1 MTTMSD
7 NVPEAA
13 KTNKFVK
20 SDLLVQA
27 PVSSD
32 NQFMFQIFFLAE
44 DQSQDVEVVETD
56 EIDFGEITQRLKLGE
71 SVFIKHK
78 NPEIV
83 ESHCRGTEEEQS
95 FWYFRHC

>member
-1 MTTMSD
+1 MSD
-7 NVPEAA
+7 NVPEPI
-13 KTNKFVK
+13 KTNKLVK

-32 NQFMFQIFFLAE
+32 NPFMFQIFFLAE
-44 DQSQDVEVVETD
+44 DQSQNVEVVETD
-56 EIDFGEITQRLKLGE
+56 ELDFGEISQRLKRGE

-83 ESHCRGTEEEQS
+83 ESHCRETEAEQN